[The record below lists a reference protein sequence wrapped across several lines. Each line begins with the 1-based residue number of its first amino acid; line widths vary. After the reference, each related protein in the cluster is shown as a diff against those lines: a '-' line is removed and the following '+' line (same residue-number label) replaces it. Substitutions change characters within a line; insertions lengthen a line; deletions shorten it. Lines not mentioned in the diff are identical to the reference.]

1 MIKYFFVLLRKFKE
15 KIWYFSN
22 RFRFKS
28 IQKNSFIN
36 SPLKITPFCISLGEN
51 VRIFKNCR
59 IEGVVKYN
67 KINFIPHI
75 QIENNVSIQQNLH
88 LTCANS
94 IVIGENTAIASN
106 VTITDIHHTYV
117 DINIPIEKQDIS
129 VLQVDIGKNCK
140 IYNNSVILPGSKI
153 GNHVTIGANSV
164 VAIEIPD
171 YCVVVGAPAKI
182 IKRYNF
188 ETKNWN
194 KTNADGTFLK
204 LSK

>member
-1 MIKYFFVLLRKFKE
+1 MIKYVFVLLIKFKE

-36 SPLKITPFCISLGEN
+36 SPLKITPFCISLGKN

-67 KINFIPHI
+67 KINFNPHI

-182 IKRYNF
+182 IKRYN
-188 ETKNWN
+188 TKTKSWV
-194 KTNADGTFLK
+194 KTSPDGTFL
-204 LSK
+204 

>member
-1 MIKYFFVLLRKFKE
+1 MIKYFNLIRKFKVR
-15 KIWYFSN
+15 IWYLSN

-28 IQKNSFIN
+28 IGKKTFID
-36 SPLKITPFCISLGEN
+36 SPLKITPLCLSLGEN

-59 IEGVVKYN
+59 IEGVFSYN
-67 KINFIPHI
+67 NINFNPSII
-75 QIENNVSIQQNLH
+75 IGNNVSVQQNLH

-94 IVIGENTAIASN
+94 IIIGENTAIASN
-106 VTITDIHHTYV
+106 VTITDIHHQYT
-117 DINIPIEKQDIS
+117 DIDISIERQDIL
-129 VLQVDIGKNCK
+129 VKQVDIGKNCK
-140 IYNNSVILPGSKI
+140 IYNNSVILPGCKI

-171 YCVVVGAPAKI
+171 YCVVVGAPATI
-182 IKRYNF
+182 VKRYNF
-188 ETKNWN
+188 ETKNWD